1 MNESTTNGRVLT
13 GRWRRPD
20 GGYII
25 EIDQVSSDGTFEANY
40 FNPRPITV
48 TAAHWRFSGNS
59 LQFRLDLNGS
69 GYEGAYY
76 LLHFDTKSDQLQ
88 GEYHPAN
95 HQIYQVRFDRMPA
108 SS

>member
-1 MNESTTNGRVLT
+1 MNESITNRTVLK

-25 EIDQVSSDGTFEANY
+25 EIDQVSADGTLGANY

-48 TAAHWRFSGNS
+48 TTARWRLVGDS
-59 LQFRLDLNGS
+59 LQLRLDLNAS

-76 LLHFDTKSDQLQ
+76 LLQFDAKSEQLR

-95 HQIYQVRFDRMPA
+95 QEIYQVRFDRIPA

>member
-1 MNESTTNGRVLT
+1 MNESITNGTVLT

-25 EIDQVSSDGTFEANY
+25 EIDEVSTDGTFEANY

-48 TAAHWRFSGNS
+48 TAARWRFANNS
-59 LQFRLDLNGS
+59 LQFRLDLNSS

-76 LLHFDTKSDQLQ
+76 LLQYNPKSAQLQ
-88 GEYHPAN
+88 GEYHPAC
-95 HQIYQVRFDRMPA
+95 QEIYQVRFDRIPTT
-108 SS
+108 S